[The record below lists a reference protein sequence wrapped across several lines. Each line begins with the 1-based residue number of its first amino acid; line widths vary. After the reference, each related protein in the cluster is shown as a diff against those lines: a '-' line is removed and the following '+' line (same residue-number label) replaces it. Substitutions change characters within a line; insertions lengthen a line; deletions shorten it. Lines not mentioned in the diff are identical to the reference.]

1 MVIKSSKRIK
11 NVFRFKDMLAKHIN
25 SKLLHKLKC
34 CICNSIYIGNSKQH
48 LLVCQYELLGLSVFT
63 EKVLKYSEKDATAT
77 GKHCHQN
84 IVVWIT
90 LK

>member
-25 SKLLHKLKC
+25 SKVLHKLKC
-34 CICNSIYIGNSKQH
+34 DICNSVYIGNSKQH
-48 LLVCQYELLGLSVFT
+48 LLVCQYELLGVSVFT

-77 GKHCHQN
+77 GKHCHKN